1 MIWFRLA
8 LKNILRRKARSLITL
23 LGMTAAITV
32 LYSLL
37 EFQHNYQA
45 NLQEDIAGLGAQ
57 IMVVPKGCPYEA
69 ATIALHGGKWPRYI
83 KEDYLSKI
91 RGTQGIDQVAGIIM
105 DAVFD
110 TEQNRNRIYVGID
123 EEYPELR
130 ANWKLQGTWFMDDSS
145 IILGSTVARE
155 EALNVG
161 EKYFLEEK
169 DLYFTVSGIIER
181 TNTQDD
187 GFYFLPRKTM
197 QQVFNL
203 EEKLVV
209 ILVKVT
215 DVGDVDELTIT
226 LRESER
232 DLNIFPLTELVANIS
247 GIIQNTRVFIFAVVL
262 VAVFTALMGIL
273 NTILM
278 TVFER
283 FNEIG
288 MMKALGASRSD
299 IFKLIWAET
308 VVLAGLGGIAG
319 VVVALIGARLVS
331 TFISMVLPYAP
342 NGVLIGF
349 SPWYILI
356 SVLFSIG
363 VGLVA
368 GFYPAYK
375 ASSVKPMVAIRT
387 E

>member
-8 LKNILRRKARSLITL
+8 IKNILRRKTRSLVTL

-45 NLQEDIAGLGAQ
+45 NMQEDIAGLGAQ

-83 KEDYLSKI
+83 KEDYLTKI
-91 RGTQGIDQVAGIIM
+91 RETPGIDQVAGIIM
-105 DAVFD
+105 DAIFD
-110 TEQNRNRIYVGID
+110 QEKSRNMIYVGID
-123 EEYPELR
+123 AEYPELR
-130 ANWKLQGTWFMDDSS
+130 ANWQLQGTWFTDDSS
-145 IILGSTVARE
+145 IIVGSTVAKE
-155 EALNVG
+155 ENLRVG
-161 EKYFLEEK
+161 EKYFLKEK
-169 DLYFTVSGIIER
+169 NRKFTVSGIIER

-197 QQVFNL
+197 QQVFDL
-203 EEKLVV
+203 EDKLVV

-215 DVGDVDELTIT
+215 DVGDVDDLTIA
-226 LRESER
+226 LREKER
-232 DLNIFPLTELVANIS
+232 DLNIFPLTELVANIT

-262 VAVFTALMGIL
+262 VAVFTATMGIL

-288 MMKALGASRSD
+288 MMKALGASRLD

-308 VVLAGLGGIAG
+308 IVLAVIGGISGIAL
-319 VVVALIGARLVS
+319 ALIGARIVS
-331 TFISMVLPYAP
+331 TFVSAVLPYAP
-342 NGVLIGF
+342 SGVLIGF
-349 SPWYILI
+349 SPGYIIL
-356 SVLFSIG
+356 SLLFSIG
-363 VGLVA
+363 VGLLA
-368 GFYPAYK
+368 GFYPAYM